1 MDLPRVT
8 DEGREAANAVTL
20 SKDVGHLWELKS
32 MLGTARTLGK
42 EKYLIWKCEQVVF
55 T

>member
-8 DEGREAANAVTL
+8 DEGWEAANAVTL

-32 MLGTARTLGK
+32 MLGTARILGK
-42 EKYLIWKCEQVVF
+42 EKYLIWKSEQVVF